1 MIHIEANRRHLLA
14 TIRTAALR
22 HAERPALVIE
32 EKVYTYAQLF
42 RQVAVI
48 CRRLEGYAGNVV
60 GVTGENTME
69 TYASLLAAWFTGKAY
84 VILHPDYPAERNRQI
99 VGQAGIGLV
108 LYARQDILPDD
119 LPIPRCC
126 TAEGATADEGCPDL
140 PPDTVL
146 ADTTAYIIFTSG
158 STGTPKGVPIS
169 HANLDAFYAAYRSLG
184 WKLNE
189 NDRLLQMFELT
200 FDVSVVSLY

>member
-108 LYARQDILPDD
+108 LYARQDIPPGD
-119 LPIPRCC
+119 LPSPVAAQPKGRPLTKAAPTFRLTRSSRTRRRTSSSRQAAPGRRRESPSAMPTSTPSIP
-126 TAEGATADEGCPDL
+126 P
-140 PPDTVL
+140 TVRW
-146 ADTTAYIIFTSG
+146 AGSSMRTTACCRCS
-158 STGTPKGVPIS
+158 S
-169 HANLDAFYAAYRSLG
+169 
-184 WKLNE
+184 
-189 NDRLLQMFELT
+189 
-200 FDVSVVSLY
+200 